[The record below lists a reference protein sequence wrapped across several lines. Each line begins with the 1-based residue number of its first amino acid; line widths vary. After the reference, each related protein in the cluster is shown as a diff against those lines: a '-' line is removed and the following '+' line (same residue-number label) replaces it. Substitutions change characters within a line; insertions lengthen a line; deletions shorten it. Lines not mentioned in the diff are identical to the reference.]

1 MLKTVISA
9 ALLAATAAAA
19 QAEGNAPARGPD
31 NDPNEVVCVREA
43 EIGSRLNRRRVC
55 RTRAE
60 WTEHR
65 AQYKQSVERAQ
76 QQMQTQSLDPNP

>member
-1 MLKTVISA
+1 MLKAMISVA
-9 ALLAATAAAA
+9 ALAATAAVA
-19 QAEGNAPARGPD
+19 QAPGGGAPARGPD
-31 NDPNEVVCVREA
+31 NNPNEIVCVQEA

-65 AQYKQSVERAQ
+65 SQYKQSIERAQ
-76 QQMQTQSLDPNP
+76 QQLQSDYGG